1 MNLKIGDKAPS
12 FELYNTQKQLVTLDS
27 LAGRQVVLLF
37 FPAAFTSTCTL
48 ELCTV
53 RYGLTWYNNVNATV
67 VGISTDMVYTLIR
80 FKEEQNLNFELLSD
94 YNKEV
99 SAAYNS
105 LYETFSFGMKGV
117 SRRSAFVIDA
127 SGIIR
132 YAEIV
137 EKAGELPDFEKIKKA
152 LS

>member
-1 MNLKIGDKAPS
+1 MALSVGDKAPA
-12 FELYNTQKQLVTLDS
+12 FELYSTRKELVTLDS
-27 LAGRQVVLLF
+27 LKGKQVVLLF

-53 RYGLTWYNNVNATV
+53 RDSLAWYNQVNAEV
-67 VGISTDMVYTLIR
+67 FGISTDMVYTLIK
-80 FKEEQNLNFELLSD
+80 FKEEQHLNFELLSD
-94 YNKEV
+94 YNKQV
-99 SAAYNS
+99 SEQYEA

-117 SRRSAFVIDA
+117 SKRAAFVIDN

-137 EKAGELPDFEKIKKA
+137 EKAGELPDFEKIKAA

>member
-1 MNLKIGDKAPS
+1 MAISVGDKAPA
-12 FELYNTQKQLVTLDS
+12 FELYSTRKELVTLDS
-27 LAGRQVVLLF
+27 LKGKQVVLLF

-53 RYGLTWYNNVNATV
+53 RDSLTWYNQVNAEV
-67 VGISTDMVYTLIR
+67 FGISTDMVYTLIK
-80 FKEEQNLNFELLSD
+80 FKEEQHLNFELLSD

-99 SAAYNS
+99 SERYES

-117 SRRSAFVIDA
+117 SKRSAFVIDS

-137 EKAGELPDFEKIKKA
+137 DKAGELPDFEKIKAA